1 MEFAYK
7 TMQQRQLYDI
17 NSPQI
22 GAILNWI
29 KTEEIAI
36 PEIQRPFVWGKSKV
50 RDLMDSLY
58 RGYPIGYLIIWQN
71 PNVRLKDGTKSTGK
85 KILIDGQQRVTALRA
100 AVLGEEVVN
109 SDYAKERIQ
118 IAFNP
123 VLEKFEVQN
132 PAIARDASWIPDIA
146 KVWEDNASQFQ
157 ILKAYC
163 EKNPSASEEKVEDGI
178 ERLRLILYKSI
189 GMIKLEQGLDIETVN
204 VIFVRVNSTGVQLS
218 QADFAMSKIAVHGD
232 FGANLRKLIDYFSH
246 LAVAPEFYTILLQSD
261 AEFKKTGYLENL
273 AWLRHENDDLYDP
286 GYADV
291 LRVAFTS
298 EFDRGRISDLV
309 SLLSGRNFETRE
321 FEQEIQDNTFKR
333 LEKSILRFVNESNF
347 KRFLMIIRSA
357 GFVDSHMI
365 SSQNSLNAAYILFLK
380 LRSKKVNDALIEKY
394 VRKWFVMSV
403 LTGRYTGSSE
413 TAFDEDVKSMS
424 DDFEYYFEGIEK
436 GNLSDAFWNVTLVRA
451 LEKATVNTPFLNV
464 FFAAQVKENDR
475 GFLSSDIRVHDLI
488 SQRGDKHHIFPK
500 NYLKKRHK
508 TRREYNQIAN
518 MAYTQTEINIAIKDR
533 SPKEYLADILEQCDG
548 GEPRYGG
555 ITDKDALNK
564 NLTQNCITSDIF
576 EMEIDDYDR
585 FLEGRRVLMA
595 RKIKNYFRNL

>member
-1 MEFAYK
+1 
-7 TMQQRQLYDI
+7 MQQPQLYEI
-17 NSPQI
+17 NSHQI
-22 GAILNWI
+22 GAILSWV
-29 KTEEIAI
+29 KTNEIAI
-36 PEIQRPFVWGKSKV
+36 PEIQRPFVWNKTKV
-50 RDLMDSLY
+50 RNLMDSLY
-58 RGYPIGYLIIWQN
+58 KGYPIGYLIIWQS
-71 PNVRLKDGTKSTGK
+71 PDVRLKDGTSSAGK

-132 PAIARDASWIPDIA
+132 PAIVKDASWIPDIST
-146 KVWEDNASQFQ
+146 VWADGASPFQ
-157 ILKAYC
+157 ILGHYC
-163 EKNPSASEEKVEDGI
+163 QKNPSASEKKVENSI
-178 ERLRLILYKSI
+178 ENLRRIPYKSI

-204 VIFVRVNSTGVQLS
+204 VIFVRVNSTGVPLS

-232 FGANLRKLIDYFSH
+232 SGTNLRKLIDYFSH
-246 LAVAPEFYTILLQSD
+246 LAVAPEFYDILSQSD
-261 AEFKKTGYLENL
+261 IEFQKTGYLKDL

-321 FEQEIQDNTFKR
+321 FEQEIQDKTFKR
-333 LEKSILRFVNESNF
+333 LKKSVLRFVNESNF

-357 GFVDSHMI
+357 GFIDSNMI
-365 SSQNSLNAAYILFLK
+365 SSQNSLNAAYILYLK
-380 LRSKKVNDALIEKY
+380 LRSNKVNDARIEKY

-403 LTGRYTGSSE
+403 LTGRYTGSPE
-413 TAFDEDVKSMS
+413 TTFDEDVKMMS
-424 DDFEYYFEGIEK
+424 DNFEKSFEVIEK
-436 GNLSDAFWNVTLVRA
+436 GELSDAFWDVTLVRE
-451 LEKATVNTPFLNV
+451 LEKANINNPFLNV

-475 GFLSSDIRVHDLI
+475 GFLSSNIQVRELI

-500 NYLKKRHK
+500 SFLKKHHR

-548 GEPRYGG
+548 GELRYGG
-555 ITDKDALNK
+555 IRDKDSLNR
-564 NLTQNCITSDIF
+564 NLAHNCIASDIF
-576 EMEIDDYDR
+576 EMGIDDYDR
-585 FLEGRRVLMA
+585 FLEKRRILMA
-595 RKIKNYFRNL
+595 RKIKDYFRNL